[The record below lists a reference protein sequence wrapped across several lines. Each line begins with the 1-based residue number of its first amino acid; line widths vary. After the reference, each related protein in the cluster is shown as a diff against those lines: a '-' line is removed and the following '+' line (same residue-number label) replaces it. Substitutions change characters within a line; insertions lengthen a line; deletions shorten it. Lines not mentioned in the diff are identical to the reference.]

1 VGNDISIDS
10 ELSRSLKIVGSA
22 FLILSFLTVF
32 FGVSFDEFILLD
44 KIFCGISI
52 FLLFLSAAMITYKA
66 KIIITHDQYS
76 VRHTTLGMNITNRT
90 DITGWKTIRLSART
104 HHSSGNTFSPRKF
117 ELDLSPSVGKEWTF
131 GDVFISGHFQYAFD
145 EDPAVVAG
153 MLINLQKVTGFNV
166 ELDKSAEALFGI
178 TYRTLKTEARV

>member
-1 VGNDISIDS
+1 MGNNISIDS
-10 ELSRSLKIVGSA
+10 EVVRSVNVIGII
-22 FLILSFLTVF
+22 FLA
-32 FGVSFDEFILLD
+32 
-44 KIFCGISI
+44 ISI
-52 FLLFLSAAMITYKA
+52 LPLWGFFFATNNTDLVIVIVLFCVFMLIALLMITYKA
-66 KIIITHDQYS
+66 KIIIAHNEYS
-76 VRHTTLGMNITNRT
+76 VKHTTLGMDITNRT

-153 MLINLQKVTGFNV
+153 MLIKLQKVTGFNV
-166 ELDKSAEALFGI
+166 ELDKSAEALFGV

>member
-1 VGNDISIDS
+1 MGNNISIDS
-10 ELSRSLKIVGSA
+10 EVVRSVNVIGVI
-22 FLILSFLTVF
+22 FLA
-32 FGVSFDEFILLD
+32 
-44 KIFCGISI
+44 ISI
-52 FLLFLSAAMITYKA
+52 LPLWGSFYTRNNEDFVICIVLFSVFMLFALLMITYKA
-66 KIIITHDQYS
+66 KIIITYNQYS
-76 VRHTTLGMNITNRT
+76 VRHTTLGMDITNRT

-131 GDVFISGHFQYAFD
+131 GDVFISGHFQYSFD

-166 ELDKSAEALFGI
+166 ELDKSAELKFGI